1 MLAMQSKVIDS
12 VTGPRACAWGVVGC
26 CSILPRQ
33 LSRPLTVVTT
43 IVPDRSPNPRLKP
56 SFSAHSSSRSLSRGR
71 RRLNTLQR
79 FVNQSFPSK
88 ALIRILI
95 PLSVFNFHHAR
106 HTRQRRERR
115 RCRRQGQGC
124 TSHRRCITS
133 GDGYR
138 PVNCGD
144 EDHAEGRSHC
154 TGASSSCSPEC
165 TGLLSVQPERIYD
178 QIR

>member
-1 MLAMQSKVIDS
+1 MGAGNSRKGIDGSLGPMCKGILLTFFYLMLAMESKVIDS
-12 VTGPRACAWGVVGC
+12 VIGPRACAWGVVGC

-95 PLSVFNFHHAR
+95 PLSIQLCPHDRRPAR
-106 HTRQRRERR
+106 
-115 RCRRQGQGC
+115 
-124 TSHRRCITS
+124 
-133 GDGYR
+133 R
-138 PVNCGD
+138 PTPTKLRTVNPRM
-144 EDHAEGRSHC
+144 HQ
-154 TGASSSCSPEC
+154 SSPMYHK
-165 TGLLSVQPERIYD
+165 R
-178 QIR
+178 